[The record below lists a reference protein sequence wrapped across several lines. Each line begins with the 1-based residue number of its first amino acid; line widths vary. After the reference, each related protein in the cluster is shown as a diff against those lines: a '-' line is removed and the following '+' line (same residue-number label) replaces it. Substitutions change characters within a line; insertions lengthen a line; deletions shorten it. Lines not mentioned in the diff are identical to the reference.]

1 MYYCC
6 GDLVCVRHTL
16 AKPVFWFTGFLYGFL
31 RGALGTKNKIAT
43 KTHREENTRRKT
55 HWHVAIC
62 ELFGNLVTIC
72 NMMRRSEIMNFSK
85 IFLS

>member
-1 MYYCC
+1 MCPAHPC
-6 GDLVCVRHTL
+6 KSRSFGLQDSCM
-16 AKPVFWFTGFLYGFL
+16 GFL

-62 ELFGNLVTIC
+62 ELFGNFGGLYAT
-72 NMMRRSEIMNFSK
+72 
-85 IFLS
+85 